1 MTGLSLSRRDLM
13 SGGLSIAGLS
23 LAGLTTVNLA
33 ACSPPGS
40 GKGDDKAGS
49 LADLTLR
56 VATYRGNPE
65 SFFADAGI
73 QDPPYRLARTQFAGG
88 NLIAEAINARALDFG
103 GMSEIPPIFVA
114 AQPGNQVRIVGVLR
128 GDVNNQVVLVP
139 KGSPAGDFKD
149 LKGKRIGYVKATT
162 SHYILLRLLQEAGLG
177 WGDIT
182 PVALSPQDGLAAFQ
196 SGALDA
202 WVIYGVIVYQAREA
216 GARVLRTAL
225 GILSGNYLI
234 TAAKEALDDPVRF
247 QALGDYVSRYKKVF
261 DWINAD
267 GERWAQARAKVTGV
281 KAEYYAQE
289 FREKSSLNY
298 LEPISEAA
306 IASQQAVAD
315 TFAAAKIIPARVDV
329 RPLWDDRLSS
339 FLK

>member
-1 MTGLSLSRRDLM
+1 MPGFSMSRRDLM
-13 SGGLSIAGLS
+13 VGGLSIV
-23 LAGLTTVNLA
+23 GLT
-33 ACSPPGS
+33 ACSP
-40 GKGDDKAGS
+40 KRDAKTGDLS
-49 LADLTLR
+49 DLTLR

-65 SFFADAGI
+65 SFFAEAGI
-73 QDPPYRLARTQFAGG
+73 AEPPYKLARSQFAGG

-114 AQPGNQVRIVGVLR
+114 GHPGNQVRIVGVLQ

-139 KGSPAGDFKD
+139 KGSPAEDFKA
-149 LKGKRIGYVKATT
+149 LRGKRVGYVKATT
-162 SHYILLRLLQEAGLG
+162 SHYILLRLLEKAGLT
-177 WGDIT
+177 WADIT

-216 GARVLRTAL
+216 GARVLTTAE

-234 TAAKEALDDPVRF
+234 AAAQEALDDPARLN
-247 QALGDYVSRYKKVF
+247 AIGDYVRRYRQVF

-267 GERWAQARAKVTGV
+267 GVRWAKVRAAATGV
-281 KAEYYAQE
+281 KQAYYEQE
-289 FREKSSLNY
+289 FRERSSPSILGSINA
-298 LEPISEAA
+298 AA
-306 IASQQAVAD
+306 IASQQSVAD
-315 TFAAAKIIPARVDV
+315 TFAAAKVIPAAVQV
-329 RPLWDDRLSS
+329 KSLWDDRLTS

>member
-1 MTGLSLSRRDLM
+1 MTDFSFSRRSLM
-13 SGGLSIAGLS
+13 LGGLS
-23 LAGLTTVNLA
+23 LAGLA
-33 ACSPPGS
+33 ACSPKTPAAS
-40 GKGDDKAGS
+40 GDLS
-49 LADLTLR
+49 NLTLR

-65 SFFADAGI
+65 SFFKEAGVGE
-73 QDPPYRLARTQFAGG
+73 PPYKLARTQFAGG
-88 NLIAEAINARALDFG
+88 NLIAEAINAKALDFG

-114 AQPGNQVRIVGVLR
+114 GHPGNLVRIVGVLQ

-139 KGSPAGDFKD
+139 KGSPVQDFAQ

-162 SHYILLRLLQEAGLG
+162 SHYILLRLLEKAGLT
-177 WGDIT
+177 WADIT

-202 WVIYGVIVYQAREA
+202 WIIYGVIVYQAREA
-216 GARVLRTAL
+216 GARVLTTAQ

-234 TAAKEALDDPVRF
+234 TASQEALDDPIRLK
-247 QALGDYVSRYKKVF
+247 AIGDYVQRYKRVF

-267 GERWAQARAKVTGV
+267 GVRWAKVRTAATGV
-281 KAEYYAQE
+281 KQAYYEQE
-289 FREKSSLNY
+289 FQERSSPSILG
-298 LEPISEAA
+298 PISDAA

-315 TFAAAKIIPARVDV
+315 TFAAAKILPGVVQVKA
-329 RPLWDDRLSS
+329 LWDDRLTP

>member
-1 MTGLSLSRRDLM
+1 MTDISFSRRGLM
-13 SGGLSIAGLS
+13 LGGLS
-23 LAGLTTVNLA
+23 LAGLA
-33 ACSPPGS
+33 ACSPKAPAAS
-40 GKGDDKAGS
+40 GDLS
-49 LADLTLR
+49 TLTLR

-65 SFFADAGI
+65 NFFKEAGVGE
-73 QDPPYRLARTQFAGG
+73 PPYKLARTQFAGG
-88 NLIAEAINARALDFG
+88 NLIAEAINAKALDFG

-114 AQPGNQVRIVGVLR
+114 GHPGNLVRIVSVLQ

-139 KGSPAGDFKD
+139 KGSPVQDFAQ

-162 SHYILLRLLQEAGLG
+162 SHYILLRLLEKAGLT
-177 WGDIT
+177 WADIT

-202 WVIYGVIVYQAREA
+202 WIIYGVIVYQAREA
-216 GARVLRTAL
+216 GARVLTTAQ

-234 TAAKEALDDPVRF
+234 TASQEALDDPTRLK
-247 QALGDYVSRYKKVF
+247 AIGDYVQRYKRVF

-267 GERWAQARAKVTGV
+267 GVRWAQVRTAATGV
-281 KAEYYAQE
+281 KQAYYEQE
-289 FREKSSLNY
+289 FQERSSPSILG
-298 LEPISEAA
+298 PISDAA

-315 TFAAAKIIPARVDV
+315 TFAAAKILPGAVQV
-329 RPLWDDRLSS
+329 KSLWDDRLTP

>member
-1 MTGLSLSRRDLM
+1 MTDLFFSRRGLM
-13 SGGLSIAGLS
+13 LGGLS
-23 LAGLTTVNLA
+23 LAGLA
-33 ACSPPGS
+33 ACSPKTPATS
-40 GKGDDKAGS
+40 GDLS
-49 LADLTLR
+49 SLTLR

-65 SFFADAGI
+65 SFFDKAGI
-73 QDPPYRLARTQFAGG
+73 VPPPYKLARTQFAGG

-103 GMSEIPPIFVA
+103 GMSEIPPIFIA
-114 AQPGNQVRIVGVLR
+114 GHPGNLVRIVGVLK

-139 KGSPAGDFKD
+139 KGSTAQDFKA

-162 SHYILLRLLQEAGLG
+162 SHYILLRLLEKAGLT
-177 WGDIT
+177 WADIT

-196 SGALDA
+196 SGSLDA

-216 GARVLRTAL
+216 GARVLTTAQ

-234 TAAKEALDDPVRF
+234 AASQEALDDPVRLK
-247 QALGDYVSRYKKVF
+247 AIGDYVQRYKKVF

-267 GERWAQARAKVTGV
+267 GVRWAQARTEATGV
-281 KAEYYAQE
+281 KQAYYEQE
-289 FREKSSLNY
+289 FRERSSPFVLQ
-298 LEPISEAA
+298 PISDAA

-315 TFAAAKIIPARVDV
+315 IFAAAKLIPNAVQV
-329 RPLWDDRLSS
+329 KPLWDDRLTP

>member
-1 MTGLSLSRRDLM
+1 MTGFTMSRRGLM
-13 SGGLSIAGLS
+13 VGGVSIAGLS
-23 LAGLTTVNLA
+23 MTGLA
-33 ACSPPGS
+33 ACSPKPAAKTGNLS
-40 GKGDDKAGS
+40 
-49 LADLTLR
+49 DLTLR

-65 SFFADAGI
+65 SFFDQAGI
-73 QDPPYRLARTQFAGG
+73 QAPPYKLARTQFAGG

-114 AQPGNQVRIVGVLR
+114 DHPGNQVRIVGVLQ

-139 KGSPAGDFKD
+139 KGSPAQDFKA

-162 SHYILLRLLQEAGLG
+162 SHYILLRLLEKSGLT
-177 WGDIT
+177 WADIT

-202 WVIYGVIVYQAREA
+202 WIIYGVIVYQAREA
-216 GARVLRTAL
+216 GARVLTTAQ

-234 TAAKEALDDPVRF
+234 TAAAEALDDQERLK
-247 QALGDYVSRYKKVF
+247 AIGDYVRRYRQVF

-267 GERWAQARAKVTGV
+267 GVRWAKVRAAATGV
-281 KAEYYAQE
+281 KQAYYEQE
-289 FREKSSLNY
+289 FRERSSPSILG
-298 LEPISEAA
+298 PISEAA

-315 TFAAAKIIPARVDV
+315 TFATAKVIPSAVQV
-329 RPLWDDRLSS
+329 KPLWDDRLTS

>member
-33 ACSPPGS
+33 ACSPN
-40 GKGDDKAGS
+40 GDDKAGS
-49 LADLTLR
+49 LDDLTLR

-65 SFFADAGI
+65 SFFGEAGI
-73 QDPPYRLARTQFAGG
+73 QAPPYKLARTQFAGG

-114 AQPGNQVRIVGVLR
+114 AQPGNQVRIVGVLQ

-139 KGSPAGDFKD
+139 KGSPAKAFKD
-149 LKGKRIGYVKATT
+149 LKGKRVGYVKATT
-162 SHYILLRLLQEAGLG
+162 SHYILLRLLQEAGLA
-177 WGDIT
+177 WSDIQ

-247 QALGDYVSRYKKVF
+247 QALGDYVSRYKRVF

-267 GERWAQARAKVTGV
+267 GDRWARAREKATGV

-289 FREKSSLNY
+289 FREKSSPSILG
-298 LEPISEAA
+298 PISEAA
-306 IASQQAVAD
+306 IASEQAVAD
-315 TFAAAKIIPARVDV
+315 TFAAAKIIPTRVDV